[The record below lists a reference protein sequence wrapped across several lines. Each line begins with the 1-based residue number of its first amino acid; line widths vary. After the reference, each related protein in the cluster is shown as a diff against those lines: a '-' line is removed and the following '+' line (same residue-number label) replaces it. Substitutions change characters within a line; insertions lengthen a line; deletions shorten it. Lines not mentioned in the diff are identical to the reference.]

1 MDEAE
6 EISVNM
12 IQQHFELVPSSAET
26 KENLQQVRALLVDKI
41 DYLLSHDFEKLLW
54 ILYRVDVNE
63 TKAKEMLVQHSAE
76 NPAEILADLVIEREM
91 QKAIT
96 RIKFRKD
103 DSHSL

>member
-12 IQQHFELVPSSAET
+12 IRQHFELVPSSPEN
-26 KENLQQVRALLVDKI
+26 KDNLQQVRAVLIDKI

-76 NPAEILADLVIEREM
+76 KPSEILADLIIEREM

-103 DSHSL
+103 GSTSL